1 MSPAFFAS
9 AASTPEAAPQPR
21 QTPTPTAS
29 SPPILD
35 VTPEAVQP
43 YPKAPP
49 RPAARG
55 RKKIRACIL
64 TEDEEALDQL
74 REKEK
79 KKAAREEKKRRSEEK
94 KREKKRE
101 QEARQAAK
109 RRRRSEP
116 VEASS
121 SDEEAADNPALCD
134 DSSEYSDEFA
144 EELEHD
150 AATYPFVQ
158 KEPEVGDFVLVQL
171 VFKGKR
177 SEELVHF
184 VAKVISLEEDGRLQL
199 DFLRIKSPL
208 LKDTFHFPAI
218 GDVDSVDRSRVLGV
232 LTVSTGTTQRQA
244 NLIKLHL
251 ATPKLFQ
258 GNRVLAWWVIL
269 YRLCGAREERGTQQL
284 QCTSNT
290 DGRMTSADKPSR
302 RYDSRDNFHGS
313 DGGKYAKESKYDDPP
328 HSRLFIVCGKSIT
341 EEDFRESFSK
351 HGTIEEIWVV
361 KDRTTEEPK
370 GIAGVKKEKK
380 SVNCFARDVQ
390 LGA

>member
-232 LTVSTGTTQRQA
+232 LTVSTGTT
-244 NLIKLHL
+244 N
-251 ATPKLFQ
+251 
-258 GNRVLAWWVIL
+258 
-269 YRLCGAREERGTQQL
+269 
-284 QCTSNT
+284 
-290 DGRMTSADKPSR
+290 DKQ
-302 RYDSRDNFHGS
+302 
-313 DGGKYAKESKYDDPP
+313 
-328 HSRLFIVCGKSIT
+328 T
-341 EEDFRESFSK
+341 
-351 HGTIEEIWVV
+351 
-361 KDRTTEEPK
+361 
-370 GIAGVKKEKK
+370 
-380 SVNCFARDVQ
+380 
-390 LGA
+390 